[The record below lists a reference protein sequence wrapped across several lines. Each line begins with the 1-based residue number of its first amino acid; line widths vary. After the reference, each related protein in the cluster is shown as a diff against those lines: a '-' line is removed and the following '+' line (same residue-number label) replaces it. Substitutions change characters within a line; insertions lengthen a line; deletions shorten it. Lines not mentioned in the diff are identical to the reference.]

1 MCIRDR
7 SYILLVGDVNEIPSF
22 SGTQGN
28 HVSDLYYAEY
38 DGNGDFYA
46 DVYYGRFSSSNPQEI
61 QHMVSKT
68 IDYEMFNFQDPSF
81 LADAVMISGVDA
93 AMAPT
98 YGNGQINYA
107 NQYYTNSSN
116 GINAHTYLYPAS
128 GSSASQILS
137 DINNGCGIAN
147 YTAHG
152 YSQGWADPG
161 FTCTDVQN
169 MTNFGKL
176 PLMIGNCCQSNK
188 FDDPECFGEALLRV
202 SNKGCLLYTSPSP
215 RDFG

>member
-1 MCIRDR
+1 MIVSDR
-7 SYILLVGDVNEIPSF
+7 SFEQVLQPFVDWKTKKGFNVIEAYTDDPNVGNTTTSIKNYLQNLYNNPGSNNPPSYILLVGDVNEIPSF

-61 QHMVSKT
+61 QHMVTKT
-68 IDYEMFNFQDPSF
+68 IDYEMYNFQDPSF

-107 NQYYTNSSN
+107 NQYYTN
-116 GINAHTYLYPAS
+116 
-128 GSSASQILS
+128 LS
-137 DINNGCGIAN
+137 LIHI
-147 YTAHG
+147 
-152 YSQGWADPG
+152 
-161 FTCTDVQN
+161 
-169 MTNFGKL
+169 
-176 PLMIGNCCQSNK
+176 
-188 FDDPECFGEALLRV
+188 
-202 SNKGCLLYTSPSP
+202 
-215 RDFG
+215 